1 MCVLKGGWEWEKKRE
16 REKQNDDHLSIVF
29 KSSVPLNMANKMSLY
44 LANSE
49 DCLFL
54 KYRRK
59 SMEEFCVTPESLCL
73 KRVLKIAI

>member
-1 MCVLKGGWEWEKKRE
+1 MGKKEK
-16 REKQNDDHLSIVF
+16 EKNKMMTIYPCYLSIVF

-49 DCLFL
+49 ECLFL
-54 KYRRK
+54 KYRGK

-73 KRVLKIAI
+73 KRVLKIVI